1 MSIVNISDIS
11 VLANPARFHDPYV
24 FKVTFECLAPLKDGA
39 CPLHIQT
46 VTYM

>member
-11 VLANPARFHDPYV
+11 VLSNPARFHDPYV

-39 CPLHIQT
+39 CLSRQEGDLRI
-46 VTYM
+46 